1 MCVHVC
7 VREREE
13 RGRRK
18 RKGGGEP
25 GKREER
31 ESSSRSYVR
40 AVWGELAPLALE
52 HVLLLYI

>member
-1 MCVHVC
+1 MHVC